1 MMVDK
6 NKPTDLIND
15 SKKDD
20 LPYMPFYVGD
30 WLKAPDIQCL
40 SYELKGLWFEMLC
53 YMWESKERGVLIKA
67 NGAPYTIAE
76 VSRLLRLPEVL
87 LKQKLKQLLE
97 FAIYSI
103 RESDGAIYSRRM
115 VKDQRIRKIRK
126 KAGSKGGKNSFASR
140 FAQAKTQANTEN
152 DIDNESVPV
161 IKGNGKGKEIV
172 KYAQLFP
179 NNLINPE
186 FIEAWV
192 KWIEFNDER
201 DAPIKATQAKEQLK
215 YLASIEKPVEKIELS
230 IKNNWKGLH
239 YAISKGNNRQSKN
252 YVSPERVEDDIN
264 KMFSQK

>member
-6 NKPTDLIND
+6 NKPTDLING

-67 NGAPYTIAE
+67 NSAPYTIAE

-115 VKDQRIRKIRK
+115 VKDQRIREIRK

-140 FAQAKTQANTEN
+140 FAQAKTQANSEDESETEN
-152 DIDNESVPV
+152 VNETEFQNVVKKWNEFAELNNLPEV
-161 IKGNGKGKEIV
+161 IKITDKRRSSITARLKEKDFNLEHIFQRILGSDFLLGKTNGFRASFDFVFEGKNNYIKILEGGYNGNSKGKNFKEEKV
-172 KYAQLFP
+172 TTVQW
-179 NNLINPE
+179 NP
-186 FIEAWV
+186 A
-192 KWIEFNDER
+192 
-201 DAPIKATQAKEQLK
+201 
-215 YLASIEKPVEKIELS
+215 
-230 IKNNWKGLH
+230 
-239 YAISKGNNRQSKN
+239 
-252 YVSPERVEDDIN
+252 
-264 KMFSQK
+264 